1 MRKLLVG
8 KEISFIPEYTVT
20 TTTPPREYGS
30 IILANG
36 DNVAELGIKEGW
48 LKVREG
54 RKLDDEQQ
62 EVLDRLF
69 DLEDEARDA
78 KRGMW
83 NTDAK
88 VHVVMRIWIY
98 TCTYGIMCREL
109 AKFHMYLT
117 VTRVLS

>member
-30 IILANG
+30 ILLANG

-69 DLEDEARDA
+69 DLEDEARNA

-83 NTDAK
+83 DTDAK
-88 VHVVMRIWIY
+88 VCDDDGGGY
-98 TCTYGIMCREL
+98 TLLLMG
-109 AKFHMYLT
+109 
-117 VTRVLS
+117 